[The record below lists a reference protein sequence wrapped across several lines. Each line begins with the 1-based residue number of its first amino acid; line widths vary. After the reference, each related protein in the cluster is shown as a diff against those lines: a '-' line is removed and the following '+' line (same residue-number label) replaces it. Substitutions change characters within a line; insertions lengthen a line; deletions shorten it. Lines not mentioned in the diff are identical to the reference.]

1 MHPMYARRSLS
12 PAALLGTALLVSAT
26 LAGPLPL
33 RAGSTNAGE
42 LHMPQGTG
50 AGTANGDYLTSTA
63 GLNTFYRYFIE
74 VPSGLS
80 NLVVEVFDAD
90 VGVGG
95 TAESAAN
102 RDRDRGNGF
111 SSTATYTLLRPDG
124 TTAATTAGCN
134 ATTCTDNGWQ
144 VILNS
149 TTAQNTAAGHWEL
162 QVTMGGSDDINAIG
176 VRANDGTSGAGGTE
190 LPVYIDSL
198 VSLGVNP
205 PASGSASRSYTLY
218 PYVTSGCT
226 ALENDFDYDSDA
238 GTVGSL
244 VFSSRTATF
253 TQTVASA
260 SLSINNVWT
269 RNTINRWT
277 SDQKSTEYGIWQGV
291 FTIDS
296 YTNANGIN
304 GNYTDVY
311 IANSSA
317 AANPPAANPVTNGFR
332 IYLPTDAGA
341 APVKPYLEQLLT
353 YSGCGAGNDGPNP
366 AVVGTAS
373 CYTVTVRLVNPAAK
387 AITFSATHLVTANIP
402 GAGAVYAGLPVVSQ
416 GTVVSQP
423 AVGGTGNITWNPGT
437 VAAGSTQLLAYRVKV
452 TPTSAGQRI
461 PATGTPAS
469 NGTKAV
475 YVDETGNATQ
485 ARALFT
491 FGPLCEL
498 AVTQNLITQAVVSSF
513 HASPAD
519 GGGVLLEWKTASEAG
534 TAGFYVE
541 RWDAAARRFTR
552 VNRELLAGLLHA
564 PQGGVYRFVD
574 TEASPAE
581 PRLYRLEE
589 IEAGGRT
596 RLHGPFAAVVDW
608 DRKDPRRGAAPGSF
622 SGYQRTA
629 SPAPGRTAAE
639 DEAAE
644 RKAAA
649 QVVQKAVAASPY
661 GVHIPVRSP
670 VRQAG
675 LQYLRTADVAA
686 WLGLPAGDAGKM
698 IAEGKVNLTRGDQ
711 PVAWY
716 PDLPAGA
723 GRKDTAA
730 LGLYFYGQ
738 VPATLPES
746 LYGDAG
752 VYRLQKGRGLLMT
765 AVPAGAAGAPASDS
779 FAASLHVEQDVF
791 AATVLPLD
799 PRSDYWFWEFL
810 QGDDPNYG
818 ARTFTLAAP
827 GVASGSGATL
837 TVHLQG
843 ATASGVAGEHRVAV
857 AINGTALGET
867 SWTGITAQTA
877 SFAVPPGTLLAAGSQ
892 GNNQV
897 TLTAHT
903 GSGAPYSILYLNG
916 FDLAYPRRF
925 TAAGDALAFP
935 AQGGSPV
942 AVGGFASAAVRLLD
956 VSNPLHPRWLNGAAV
971 GPDGAGGYQVSFTPP
986 ASGSYL
992 AVAAPAVPVAAADRA
1007 WSAPALKAQGNRARY
1022 LVIAPAAFHDAAERL
1037 ADTRRAQGLEAM
1049 TVDLEQIWDEMN
1061 GGVSSPEALRG
1072 FLAYAFAHWSVPP
1085 RYVAL
1090 AGTGTFDYRNL
1101 LGFGDERV
1109 PPLMLSTPGGLFA
1122 SDNLLG
1128 DVDGDGLPEMAVGRI
1143 PVVSAAELDGYT
1155 AKLAAYEGAPAAA
1168 WTGTA
1173 LLLSDVPDQGGDFAA
1188 DSDGIAGQLSGLYAT
1203 QRIDLATTPLA
1214 DARAQLLA
1222 ALGTGA
1228 GLVNYTGHGGL
1239 DRLSS
1244 GGLLTD
1250 GDVPA
1255 LTAGGR
1261 SPLITA
1267 LTCVINRFDVPGI
1280 PSLGELLAKSPAGGA
1295 VAVWG
1300 PTGLSASG
1308 EARLLGERF
1317 YHSPGSGDGT
1327 GGTDARLGDRALR
1340 ATAEFRTLGGDPTLP
1355 LLYGIVG
1362 DPALRL
1368 QQPPVPAPGTRT
1380 GTPE

>member
-1 MHPMYARRSLS
+1 MKAFLPLRTLAIL
-12 PAALLGTALLVSAT
+12 AILALTLAPLPLGAGTTGQTALLT
-26 LAGPLPL
+26 
-33 RAGSTNAGE
+33 
-42 LHMPQGTG
+42 PQGGGTT
-50 AGTANGDYLTSTA
+50 TANGEYVSTT
-63 GLNTFYRYFIE
+63 LNTSYHFFIE
-74 VPSGLS
+74 VPPGLGQ
-80 NLVVEVFDAD
+80 LVVEVFDAD
-90 VGVGG
+90 VLRGG
-95 TAESAAN
+95 AAETTAG
-102 RDRDRGNGF
+102 RDRART
-111 SSTATYTLLRPDG
+111 TATTFDYTLFRPDG
-124 TTAATTAGCN
+124 STAATLAGCS
-134 ATTCTDNGWQ
+134 ATTCTDNAWTQ
-144 VILNS
+144 ILNS

-162 QVTMGGSDDINAIG
+162 RVDSSASNGDYINAIG
-176 VRANDGTSGAGGTE
+176 VRANDGTPAGGGTE
-190 LPVYIDSL
+190 LPVYIDSI
-198 VSLGVNP
+198 VPLGVNP
-205 PASGSASRSYTLY
+205 PASGTASRVYTLY

-226 ALENDFDYDSDA
+226 AGSNDFDYDSDS

-244 VFSSRTATF
+244 VYSSRTGTF
-253 TQTVASA
+253 TQTVPSA
-260 SLSINNVWT
+260 SLSPDDTWT
-269 RNTINRWT
+269 RVAINRWT
-277 SDQKSTEYGIWQGV
+277 SDQLSTEYGIWKGT
-291 FTIDS
+291 FTISS
-296 YTNANGIN
+296 YTNGAGIN

-311 IANSSA
+311 MTNYLAAASANPA
-317 AANPPAANPVTNGFR
+317 TAPAANPPANSFR
-332 IYLPTDAGA
+332 IYLPTDAGT

-366 AVVGTAS
+366 AVVGQAS
-373 CYTVTVRLVNPAAK
+373 CYTVTVRLVNPAAN
-387 AITFSATHLVTANIP
+387 AVTFSAANLVTANIP

-437 VAAGSTQLLAYRVKV
+437 VAAGSTSLLAYRVKV

-461 PATGTPAS
+461 PVTGTPAA
-469 NGTKAV
+469 NGTKAQ
-475 YVDETGNATQ
+475 YRDETGNTTQ
-485 ARALFT
+485 ARALFV

-519 GGGVLLEWKTASEAG
+519 GGGVLLEWKTSSEAG
-534 TAGFYVE
+534 TAGFYVQ

-574 TEASPAE
+574 ADASPAE

-608 DRKDPRRGAAPGSF
+608 DRDRSNNDPRRGAVAGAYER
-622 SGYQRTA
+622 GA
-629 SPAPGRTAAE
+629 SPAPGRAAA
-639 DEAAE
+639 DHEAADL
-644 RKAAA
+644 
-649 QVVQKAVAASPY
+649 QVSSQGVQKAVAASPY
-661 GVHIPVRSP
+661 GVHIPVRP
-670 VRQAG
+670 AG

-686 WLGLPAGDAGKM
+686 WLGLPAADAGKM
-698 IAEGKVNLTRGDQ
+698 ITEGKVNLTRGDQ

-723 GRKDTAA
+723 ARKDVAA

-738 VPATLPES
+738 VPSTLPES

-765 AVPAGAAGAPASDS
+765 TASVGAGGSPASNT
-779 FAASLHVEQDVF
+779 FAASLHAEQDVF
-791 AATVLPLD
+791 AATVLSLD

-810 QGDDPNYG
+810 QGDDPTYG
-818 ARTFTLAAP
+818 TRTFTLAAP
-827 GVASGSGATL
+827 GLAAGSGGTL

-843 ATASGVAGEHRVAV
+843 ATASGVAGEHHVAV
-857 AINGTALGET
+857 ALNGTALGET
-867 SWTGITAQTA
+867 GWTGITAQTA
-877 SFAVPPGTLLAAGSQ
+877 SFAVPPGTLLASG
-892 GNNQV
+892 NQV

-903 GSGAPYSILYLNG
+903 GSGAPYSIFYLNG

-925 TAAGDALAFP
+925 TAAGDTLAFP
-935 AQGGSPV
+935 ATGGAPV

-956 VSNPLHPRWLNGAAV
+956 VSDPLHPRWLAGAGV
-971 GPDGAGGYQVSFTPP
+971 SPDGAGGYQVSFTPP

-992 AVAAPAVPVAAADRA
+992 AVSAPAVPVAAADRA
-1007 WSAPALKAQGNRARY
+1007 WSAPALQAAGNRARY

-1037 ADTRRAQGLEAM
+1037 ADARRAQGLEAM

-1061 GGVSSPEALRG
+1061 GGAASPEALRA

-1109 PPLMLSTPGGLFA
+1109 PPLMLETPGGLFA

-1143 PVVSAAELDGYT
+1143 PVLSAAELDAYT
-1155 AKLAAYEGAPAAA
+1155 AKLTAYEGATPAA

-1188 DSDGIAGQLSGLYAT
+1188 DSDAIAGQLSGLYTT

-1228 GLVNYTGHGGL
+1228 AFVNYTGHGGL

-1250 GDVPA
+1250 DDVPG
-1255 LTAGGR
+1255 LNRGGR

-1308 EARLLGERF
+1308 QAKLLGERF
-1317 YHSPGSGDGT
+1317 YHSPGPLDGV
-1327 GGTDARLGDRALR
+1327 TDARLGDRVLR
-1340 ATAEFRTLGGDPTLP
+1340 ATAEYRTLGGDPTLP
-1355 LLYGIVG
+1355 PLYGIVG

-1368 QQPPVPAPGTRT
+1368 QQPPTPPAGNRT

>member
-1 MHPMYARRSLS
+1 MNRFISFRPFARMMTSAIFAIAIAPL
-12 PAALLGTALLVSAT
+12 PAGAGTTGQTALLT
-26 LAGPLPL
+26 
-33 RAGSTNAGE
+33 
-42 LHMPQGTG
+42 PQGGGTT
-50 AGTANGDYLTSTA
+50 TANGEYVSTT
-63 GLNTFYRYFIE
+63 LNTSYHFFIE
-74 VPSGLS
+74 VPPGLGR
-80 NLVVEVFDAD
+80 LVVEVFDAD
-90 VGVGG
+90 VFRGG
-95 TAESAAN
+95 AAETTAG
-102 RDRDRGNGF
+102 RDRARN
-111 SSTATYTLLRPDG
+111 TATAFDYTLIRPDG
-124 TTAATTAGCN
+124 STAATLAGCN
-134 ATTCTDNGWQ
+134 ATTCTDNVWTT
-144 VILNS
+144 ILND

-162 QVTMGGSDDINAIG
+162 RVDSSASNGDYINAIG
-176 VRANDGTSGAGGTE
+176 VRANDGTAAGGGTE
-190 LPVYIDSL
+190 LPVYVDSI
-198 VSLGVNP
+198 VPLGVNP
-205 PASGSASRSYTLY
+205 PATGTASRVYTLY

-226 ALENDFDYDSDA
+226 AGSNDFDYDSDS

-244 VFSSRTATF
+244 VYKSRTNLF
-253 TQTVASA
+253 TQTVPSA
-260 SLSINNVWT
+260 SLSPDDTWARVA
-269 RNTINRWT
+269 INRWT
-277 SDQKSTEYGIWQGV
+277 SDQLSTEYGIWTGT
-291 FTIDS
+291 FTISS
-296 YTNANGIN
+296 YTNGAGIN

-311 IANSSA
+311 MSNYLA
-317 AANPPAANPVTNGFR
+317 ATSANPATAPAANPAANSFR

-366 AVVGTAS
+366 PVVGQAS
-373 CYTVTVRLVNPAAK
+373 CYTVTVRLVNPAAN
-387 AITFSATHLVTANIP
+387 AVTFSAANLVTANVP

-437 VAAGSTQLLAYRVKV
+437 VAAGSTSLLAYRVKV
-452 TPTSAGQRI
+452 TPTAAGQRI
-461 PATGTPAS
+461 PVTGTPAA
-469 NGTKAV
+469 NGTKAQ
-475 YVDETGNATQ
+475 YRDETGNTTQ
-485 ARALFT
+485 ARALFV

-498 AVTQNLITQAVVSSF
+498 AVTQNLITQAVVSAF

-552 VNRELLAGLLHA
+552 VSRGLLAALLHA

-574 TEASPAE
+574 AGASPAE
-581 PRLYRLEE
+581 PRIYRLVEV
-589 IEAGGRT
+589 EAGGGT
-596 RLHGPFAAVVDW
+596 QLHGPFAAVVDW
-608 DRKDPRRGAAPGSF
+608 DRKDPRRAGAAGLAAD
-622 SGYQRTA
+622 YERTA
-629 SPAPGRTAAE
+629 SAPPERGTAAAAA
-639 DEAAE
+639 EAAE
-644 RKAAA
+644 AKSAL
-649 QVVQKAVAASPY
+649 QKTVAASPY
-661 GVHIPVRSP
+661 GVHVPVRSP
-670 VRQAG
+670 GQPAG

-686 WLGLPAGDAGKM
+686 WLGLPAADAGKM
-698 IAEGKVNLTRGDQ
+698 ITEGKVSLSRGDQ

-723 GRKDTAA
+723 ARKDVAA

-738 VPATLPES
+738 VPSTLPDS

-752 VYRLQKGRGLLMT
+752 VYRLQKGRGLLMA
-765 AVPAGAAGAPASDS
+765 AVPAGAAGSPASAS
-779 FAASLHVEQDVF
+779 FTATLHAEQDVF

-810 QGDDPNYG
+810 QGDDPTYG
-818 ARTFTLAAP
+818 TRTFPLASP
-827 GVASGSGATL
+827 GAVSGGGGSATL

-843 ATASGVAGEHRVAV
+843 ATASGVAGEHHVAV
-857 AINGTALGET
+857 ALNGTALGET
-867 SWTGITAQTA
+867 SWTGITAQAA
-877 SFAVPPGTLLAAGSQ
+877 SFAVPPGTLLTAG
-892 GNNQV
+892 NQV
-897 TLTAHT
+897 TLTAHA
-903 GSGAPYSILYLNG
+903 GGGAPYSILYLNG

-935 AQGGSPV
+935 ATAGAPV
-942 AVGGFASAAVRLLD
+942 AVGGFTGAAVRLLD
-956 VSNPLHPRWLNGAAV
+956 VSDPLHPRWLSGAAV
-971 GPDGAGGYQVSFTPP
+971 SPDGSAPGSFQVSFTPP

-1007 WSAPALKAQGNRARY
+1007 WNAPALKAPGNRARY

-1061 GGVSSPEALRG
+1061 GGAASPEALHA
-1072 FLAYAFAHWSVPP
+1072 FLAWAFTHWSVPP

-1109 PPLMLSTPGGLFA
+1109 PPLMLATPGGMFA

-1143 PVVSAAELDGYT
+1143 PVLSAAELDAYT
-1155 AKLAAYEGAPAAA
+1155 AKLAAYEGAPPAA

-1173 LLLSDVPDQGGDFAA
+1173 LFLSDAPDQGGDFAA
-1188 DSDGIAGQLSGLYAT
+1188 DSAGVAGQLSGLYAT
-1203 QRIDLATTPLA
+1203 QRIDLATTPLV
-1214 DARAQLLA
+1214 DARAQLLG
-1222 ALGTGA
+1222 ALATGA

-1250 GDVPA
+1250 ADVPG
-1255 LTAGGR
+1255 LTGGGR
-1261 SPLITA
+1261 SPLVTA

-1317 YHSPGSGDGT
+1317 YHSPGTPDGSP
-1327 GGTDARLGDRALR
+1327 GTDARLGDRTLR
-1340 ATAEFRTLGGDPTLP
+1340 ATAEFRALGGDPTLP
-1355 LLYGIVG
+1355 PLYGIVG

-1368 QQPPVPAPGTRT
+1368 QVPPTPAPGVPT
-1380 GTPE
+1380 GAPE